1 MSYCASC
8 LRKLRKADGDFC
20 PACRQE
26 LFDGASVSKYLA
38 LASPAQATMAEVEN
52 FQRLTRQISISGV
65 QEKFSLARSADEP
78 GRLELV
84 VRGGTYLLKPVP
96 SANFGAV
103 QHVPANEH
111 FTMQL
116 ARQVFGL
123 PTAACAFV
131 HMADSSPAYLTRRF
145 DVRPD
150 GLRLAQEDFAQLS
163 QLTEQEYGP
172 NYKYDSNYEEIGRL
186 LKKYL
191 PTHYLPEATLFF
203 RLTLFNYLVANGDAH
218 LKNFSLHRRPETGE
232 YHLTPAY
239 DLLNTSLHVQDGNGL
254 ALDLFADDYE
264 TASFAANG
272 FLAFDD
278 FLELGIRLGLPP
290 SRVRRL
296 LADITGHEAA
306 IQKLLDKSFLAP
318 ELRARY
324 ADTLASRR
332 QRLRYSL
339 AGAA

>member
-1 MSYCASC
+1 MNCPGCYRPMRGAR
-8 LRKLRKADGDFC
+8 LRFC
-20 PACRQE
+20 PQCAQL
-26 LFDGASVSKYLA
+26 LFDGQPISPVLPLTAADLPSA
-38 LASPAQATMAEVEN
+38 LRDDLIRTI
-52 FQRLTRQISISGV
+52 RRISISGV
-65 QEKFSLARSADEP
+65 QFKASM
-78 GRLELV
+78 RLENGALHLSAE
-84 VRGGTYLLKPVP
+84 RGPYEYLLKPP
-96 SANFGAV
+96 PRNFDLHHVDA
-103 QHVPANEH
+103 VPANEH

-123 PTAACAFV
+123 RIAACALLQF
-131 HMADSSPAYLTRRF
+131 ADGTPVAYLTRRF
-145 DVRPD
+145 DVLPTTEH
-150 GLRLAQEDFAQLS
+150 LLQEDFAQLAERS
-163 QLTEQEYGP
+163 RTTHGE
-172 NYKYDSNYEEIGRL
+172 NFKYKYSHEEIG
-186 LKKYL
+186 
-191 PTHYLPEATLFF
+191 TLIRRFVRAAPPALDEFF

-324 ADTLASRR
+324 ADTLVSRR